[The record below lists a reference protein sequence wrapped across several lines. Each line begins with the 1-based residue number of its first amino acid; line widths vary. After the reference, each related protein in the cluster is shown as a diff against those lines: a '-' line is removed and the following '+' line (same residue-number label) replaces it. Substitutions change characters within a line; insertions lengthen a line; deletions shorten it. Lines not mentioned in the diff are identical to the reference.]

1 MKAFA
6 TPAQRYGFAAL
17 VILLT
22 LAVRFLMAPLWETTA
37 PFALFMLAT
46 VVSAWCAGTGP
57 ALLTGASGLVIR
69 LYFDIPLVGAVPLI
83 TWEEAVRL
91 ALFAGFV
98 GGTAVVLERM
108 KQDRRDLERSMAA
121 ARAEIEERRR
131 MEIVLRAARE
141 EAEEASRLKDEFLA
155 MVSHELRTPLN
166 AILGWAALL
175 RGGTLSAPRAA
186 HALDVVQRNARIQSQ
201 LIADLLDVA
210 RSLTGRLDLEPAPV
224 DVVELTVAEGESA
237 RPQFEDKGV
246 ALALDV
252 PLHPL
257 VVWGDA
263 DRLRQ
268 IVVNLLGNA
277 LKFTPRGGRVAL
289 RLEGQAGHAHL
300 VVTDTGAGIPAD
312 FLPHVFDRF
321 TQAET
326 GSTRHHGG
334 LGLGLTI
341 VRQLVELHR
350 GHIEATSEGEGLGAC
365 FTVRLPLHAGETDPD
380 DAPPSPGG
388 VRLQPDIA
396 AGRNVAGAP
405 AEGAVSD
412 PDARAPH
419 GSPAGT

>member
-1 MKAFA
+1 
-6 TPAQRYGFAAL
+6 
-17 VILLT
+17 
-22 LAVRFLMAPLWETTA
+22 
-37 PFALFMLAT
+37 
-46 VVSAWCAGTGP
+46 
-57 ALLTGASGLVIR
+57 
-69 LYFDIPLVGAVPLI
+69 
-83 TWEEAVRL
+83 
-91 ALFAGFV
+91 
-98 GGTAVVLERM
+98 
-108 KQDRRDLERSMAA
+108 
-121 ARAEIEERRR
+121 
-131 MEIVLRAARE
+131 
-141 EAEEASRLKDEFLA
+141 
-155 MVSHELRTPLN
+155 
-166 AILGWAALL
+166 
-175 RGGTLSAPRAA
+175 
-186 HALDVVQRNARIQSQ
+186 
-201 LIADLLDVA
+201 
-210 RSLTGRLDLEPAPV
+210 
-224 DVVELTVAEGESA
+224 VELTVAEGESA